1 MTETTQTAAPAGT
14 ALTELSGSYSIDPA
28 HSRMGFVARH
38 AMVTK
43 VRGSFD
49 EFEGSVTTGAQLA
62 DATVSVTLQTAS
74 VDTRNADR
82 DGHLRTGDFFDVAT
96 YPTITFTSTE
106 VSAPAADTLSIVG
119 DLTIKGVTKSVT
131 IDFDYAGG
139 ATDPFGMQR
148 VGFEGSTTLLR
159 SDYGISFNAALET
172 GGVLVSD
179 KITLEIEISAVKN
192 A

>member
-1 MTETTQTAAPAGT
+1 MTDTTQTAAPAGT
-14 ALTELSGSYSIDPA
+14 ALSDLSGSYTIDPA
-28 HSRMGFVARH
+28 HSQLGFVARH

-43 VRGSFD
+43 VRGSFND
-49 EFEGSVTTGAQLA
+49 FEGSVTTGAQLA
-62 DATVSVTLQTAS
+62 DVSVSVTIQTAS
-74 VDTRNADR
+74 IDTRNPDR

-96 YPTITFTSTE
+96 YPTITFSSTE
-106 VSAPAADTLSIVG
+106 VAALDAETLRIAG

-159 SDYGISFNAALET
+159 SDYGMTFNAALET